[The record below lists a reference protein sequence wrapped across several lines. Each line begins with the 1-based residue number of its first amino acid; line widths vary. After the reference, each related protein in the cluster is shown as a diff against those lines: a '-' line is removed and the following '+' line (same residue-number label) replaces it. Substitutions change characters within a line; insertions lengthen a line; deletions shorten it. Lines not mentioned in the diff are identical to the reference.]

1 MDHQVQ
7 CWKCCNVE
15 FSTVKLQHI
24 LLKCHH
30 LTMKPIW
37 HLQQNGKRE
46 NNQAKE
52 KSTRWHVLW
61 TQGKACGFTCLTSLA
76 SGGVSGICVASMAP
90 PGKVYSRMA
99 HWKTKTIARLTKQLF
114 SSVTTTILALA
125 SLLKSLLTFE
135 MSKQVVQAY
144 VSWQTREAC
153 DNKETVLFPSS
164 LTTSIFATELSS
176 HFPSQDCILWHIC
189 SFMVSLS
196 NHLSHVRRWLK
207 TASAG
212 K

>member
-1 MDHQVQ
+1 MQASEWITKFSAESVVMLNFQ
-7 CWKCCNVE
+7 QWNYNISSLNVTTWLWSQSDT
-15 FSTVKLQHI
+15 FNRT
-24 LLKCHH
+24 
-30 LTMKPIW
+30 
-37 HLQQNGKRE
+37 
-46 NNQAKE
+46 AKE
-52 KSTRWHVLW
+52 KSTRWHVLC